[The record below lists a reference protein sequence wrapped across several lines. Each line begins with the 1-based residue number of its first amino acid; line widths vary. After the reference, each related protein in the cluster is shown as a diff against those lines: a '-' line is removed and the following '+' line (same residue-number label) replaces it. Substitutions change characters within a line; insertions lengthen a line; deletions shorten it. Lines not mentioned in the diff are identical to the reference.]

1 MRTLNIKRKMKKIFR
16 TISATI
22 VAVLVLFTVV
32 LTAAVLLNLIV
43 AKSLP
48 DMSIPMYRACGMAIF
63 SSLACVYAAWHFEAC
78 GDGYVR
84 LFAQG
89 GFRAVLVYQ
98 R

>member
-1 MRTLNIKRKMKKIFR
+1 MKTEEYVSAIKNMQAFCN
-16 TISATI
+16 
-22 VAVLVLFTVV
+22 LVEGF
-32 LTAAVLLNLIV
+32 
-43 AKSLP
+43 
-48 DMSIPMYRACGMAIF
+48 F
-63 SSLACVYAAWHFEAC
+63 SRPIQVRVYAAWHFGAC